1 MKHIFIVSFLLLTLT
16 GFSQNQFVFS
26 GIVTDSLSGKV
37 LEGVDILVKNN
48 LTGTIS
54 SNTGE
59 YQLYLQSGFYQVVI
73 SGIGYKEKEIQV
85 EIKGNTS
92 VTIELEPEVKTDKK
106 RQGSK
111 RSLYPLQKE
120 QAEITANIHS

>member
-1 MKHIFIVSFLLLTLT
+1 MKHIFIVSLLLLSLA

-59 YQLYLQSGFYQVVI
+59 YQLYLQTGLYHVVI
-73 SGIGYKEKEIQV
+73 SGIGYKEKEIEI
-85 EIKGNTS
+85 EIKDNTS
-92 VTIELEPEVKTDKK
+92 VAIELEPEAKIDKK
-106 RQGSK
+106 RQGAK
-111 RSLYPLQKE
+111 QSLYPLLKDLPV
-120 QAEITANIHS
+120 ITANIHS